1 MTEKY
6 KISSEMLDCYFQ
18 SLPTPTE
25 IDDDSLYLPAAK
37 NHISQILQQ
46 FFKDQKA

>member
-6 KISSEMLDCYFQ
+6 EISSQLLDCYFQ

-25 IDDDSLYLPAAK
+25 LDDDKLYLSAAK
-37 NHISQILQQ
+37 NHISEILRQ
-46 FFKDQKA
+46 FSKDQKA